1 MAMKKLSLL
10 ILGMVWCYHGNT
22 LAAAIPE
29 LDMRSAYLYN
39 FAQFADWPANDQPTF
54 NICTLDKVAESLSP
68 EVLGNKTVNGKKI
81 KLSRFSESADSTE
94 CQMVYLNSADAA
106 YVAKIARKLSTE
118 HVLTVGEDADG
129 NGPGIINLSVKN
141 NRLVFDLDLAK
152 ARKANISLS
161 SKLIPLAQKVHE

>member
-1 MAMKKLSLL
+1 MKKLSALMTA
-10 ILGMVWCYHGNT
+10 IACCCYCNT

-39 FAQFADWPANDQPTF
+39 FAQFADWPSNDQPSF

-68 EVLGNKTVNGKKI
+68 EVLANKTVHGKKI
-81 KLSRFSESADSTE
+81 KLSQFSESADITE
-94 CQMVYLNSADAA
+94 CQMVYLNTPDSS
-106 YVAKIARKLSTE
+106 YSAKIAKRLSTE
-118 HVLTVGEDADG
+118 HVLTVGEDGSG

-161 SKLIPLAQKVHE
+161 SKLIPLAQKVRE